1 MRSILKA
8 LVAVE
13 LQLCSDSFFLLLHCE
28 SDRVQDKVDR
38 LSGCCLICYNT
49 VVIQIPDHG
58 QIQYPFLGMDI
69 GNIRDPLSV
78 RLVRI
83 ELPGQKVLVLMY
95 LLTKVDPLPAAAN
108 LG

>member
-1 MRSILKA
+1 MNVRN
-8 LVAVE
+8 
-13 LQLCSDSFFLLLHCE
+13 
-28 SDRVQDKVDR
+28 
-38 LSGCCLICYNT
+38 IC
-49 VVIQIPDHG
+49 
-58 QIQYPFLGMDI
+58 
-69 GNIRDPLSV
+69 DPLSV